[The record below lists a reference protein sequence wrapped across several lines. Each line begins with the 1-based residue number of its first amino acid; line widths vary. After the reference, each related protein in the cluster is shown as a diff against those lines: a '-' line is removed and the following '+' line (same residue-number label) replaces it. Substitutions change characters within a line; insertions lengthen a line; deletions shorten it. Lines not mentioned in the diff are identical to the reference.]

1 MGFTLLGLVT
11 LGFGTTYPMLL
22 IAAAMMGIGSSI
34 CHPESSR
41 IARLAS
47 GGAHGLVPTIA
58 D

>member
-1 MGFTLLGLVT
+1 
-11 LGFGTTYPMLL
+11 MLL